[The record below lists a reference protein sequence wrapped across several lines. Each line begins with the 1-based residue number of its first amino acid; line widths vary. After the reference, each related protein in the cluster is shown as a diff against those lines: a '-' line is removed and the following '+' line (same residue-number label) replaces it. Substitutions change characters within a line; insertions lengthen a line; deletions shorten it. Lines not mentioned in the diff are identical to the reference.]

1 VVLRRMVEAE
11 MAQAPGSGPTCD
23 AQMQGHVVVVR
34 LSVNRESRK
43 RKLNMGDYIHLEENE

>member
-23 AQMQGHVVVVR
+23 AQMQGHVDVVR